1 MTIVLALACGAAI
14 GLVLGALGGGG
25 SILAVPALVYV
36 LGQSAQDATTASLVI
51 IGIGSAV
58 SAVVYHLDRFV
69 KWKVAV
75 IFAAIGTLASFA
87 GTALNRHVDD
97 SVLLISF
104 AAVTVISAS
113 LMLAKSRPG
122 PKAARTETPHTETS
136 GGREGAT
143 VVTTASPERFVRTT
157 TGTMTAVQV
166 VVAALLVGFLT
177 GFLGVG
183 GGFIV
188 VPALVTILGFPMPA
202 AAGTSLLIIAMN
214 SATSLAIHAGA
225 HPHFDWAVIAPFTIA
240 TIATAYAG
248 RRVASRCT
256 STVLTRAFAGVLLLV
271 GLGISLEVA
280 LPHLTS

>member
-1 MTIVLALACGAAI
+1 MSIVLALVCGAVI

-51 IGIGSAV
+51 VGVSSAV
-58 SAVVYHLDRFV
+58 SAIVYHLDRYV
-69 KWKVAV
+69 RWKVAV

-104 AAVTVISAS
+104 AAITVISAG
-113 LMLAKSRPG
+113 LMLLKSRPG
-122 PKAARTETPHTETS
+122 PTAGRTEPRQTTPP
-136 GGREGAT
+136 GRRDMD
-143 VVTTASPERFVRTT
+143 VVTSTATHVVHTT
-157 TGTMTAVQV
+157 TGRMTAVQV

-202 AAGTSLLIIAMN
+202 AAGTSLLIIALN
-214 SATSLAIHAGA
+214 SATSLAIHAGGN
-225 HPHFDWAVIAPFTIA
+225 PQFDWAVIAPFTSA
-240 TIATAYAG
+240 TVAMAYVG
-248 RRVASRCT
+248 RRVAGRSS
-256 STVLTRAFAGVLLLV
+256 STTLTRAFAGVLLLV
-271 GLGISLEVA
+271 GLGIGLEVA
-280 LPHLTS
+280 LPYLNG